1 MIENIGL
8 TNKNFLTFVYDTS
21 AVDVFDQININPQTR
36 YILVQER
43 NEITS
48 VYNTNKLF
56 MEFIKRNNQEIK
68 LKDFTNS
75 EDFVVFYERDLER
88 DLDCLEKSSII
99 IVVDDAQCPVGII
112 ENPDDLKQQLQIWK
126 DFNTK
131 LHFYQ
136 RIVECI
142 EEEILITDQNGFV
155 RFMNSEAERVCG
167 VKSEEIINKHVEY
180 LERERIISSSITK
193 EVLRTKK
200 KVNILQRLKNGTTVL
215 GTAIPVFDE
224 NKKLIYVICT
234 SKNVEEINKLM
245 DKIEKKENEL
255 EDKNQEIIRLKER
268 MFITDNVVFGSKQM
282 ESVKETILKIAP
294 TDVTVMVQ
302 GESGVGKEVVA
313 KLIHNLSR
321 RNEYPLIKINCGLIP
336 ENLLESELFGYENG
350 AFTGAAKGGKVG
362 KVELAQKGTL
372 FLDEIGEM
380 PLNLQVKLL
389 EFLQDRE
396 ITRIGG
402 TAKIKVNTRIVVA
415 TNRDLKAM
423 VKAGKFRPDLFYR
436 LNVLPI
442 NIPPL
447 RERKDDIIPLVEFFL
462 EKLNDKYQVNK
473 ELSAE
478 VIEAFKNYGWP
489 GNVRELM
496 HVLERLVLTSD
507 NDTINIDNLSGVL
520 SGEVVSSARVIC
532 TGLFP
537 LKAARRELDSQLVNR
552 AYEIYQSTYK
562 AARVL
567 QIDQSTVVKM
577 LKKYK
582 K

>member
-255 EDKNQEIIRLKER
+255 EDKNQEIIRLKEG

>member
-1 MIENIGL
+1 LIENIGL

-255 EDKNQEIIRLKER
+255 EDKNQEIIRLKEG

>member
-1 MIENIGL
+1 LIENIGL

>member
-255 EDKNQEIIRLKER
+255 EGKNQEIIRLKER

-313 KLIHNLSR
+313 KLIHNLS
-321 RNEYPLIKINCGLIP
+321 
-336 ENLLESELFGYENG
+336 S
-350 AFTGAAKGGKVG
+350 
-362 KVELAQKGTL
+362 
-372 FLDEIGEM
+372 
-380 PLNLQVKLL
+380 QV
-389 EFLQDRE
+389 
-396 ITRIGG
+396 
-402 TAKIKVNTRIVVA
+402 
-415 TNRDLKAM
+415 
-423 VKAGKFRPDLFYR
+423 
-436 LNVLPI
+436 PI
-442 NIPPL
+442 S
-447 RERKDDIIPLVEFFL
+447 V
-462 EKLNDKYQVNK
+462 
-473 ELSAE
+473 
-478 VIEAFKNYGWP
+478 
-489 GNVRELM
+489 
-496 HVLERLVLTSD
+496 
-507 NDTINIDNLSGVL
+507 
-520 SGEVVSSARVIC
+520 
-532 TGLFP
+532 
-537 LKAARRELDSQLVNR
+537 
-552 AYEIYQSTYK
+552 
-562 AARVL
+562 
-567 QIDQSTVVKM
+567 
-577 LKKYK
+577 
-582 K
+582 

>member
-255 EDKNQEIIRLKER
+255 EGKNQEIIRLKER